1 MIPSVLLLVL
11 VVLVALVVLVSLAR
25 SADPTEETLTP
36 VPLPSSPA
44 ASQVRNGTP
53 APWTLVIDTEATR
66 RRIGPWPRQDL
77 GPSTAPPESAAGYY
91 ARFGTICDRKSL
103 PQDGILDIG
112 GTT

>member
-1 MIPSVLLLVL
+1 MIPSVL
-11 VVLVALVVLVSLAR
+11 LVVLVSLAR